1 MFYGIYIQGSFSK
14 LNGVISK
21 QGKLKGYHITT
32 FINLRFVVISIIQ
45 NY

>member
-1 MFYGIYIQGSFSK
+1 MFYGIYIQGIFSK

-32 FINLRFVVISIIQ
+32 FMNFRL
-45 NY
+45 